1 MHLEHQL
8 LFWILSKTAEFNRRD
23 LQNVQVLL
31 TDLQKYR
38 QTTKRE
44 KYQLFLQTINQST
57 DKSEIVQLFAAWKLL
72 IVSERIYADVLEL
85 LSNRNES
92 IVSYESKIKQATSN
106 ANVKENKWKKLKINL
121 NVFSS
126 MKKSLLVNKKDVC
139 FNEKVTMIDKH
150 LEENLIEHF
159 STFVTSCKRF
169 SLVNT
174 EDNSNLEDL
183 LEANKKFHVS
193 IKNENI

>member
-57 DKSEIVQLFAAWKLL
+57 DK
-72 IVSERIYADVLEL
+72 
-85 LSNRNES
+85 
-92 IVSYESKIKQATSN
+92 TS
-106 ANVKENKWKKLKINL
+106 
-121 NVFSS
+121 
-126 MKKSLLVNKKDVC
+126 
-139 FNEKVTMIDKH
+139 
-150 LEENLIEHF
+150 
-159 STFVTSCKRF
+159 
-169 SLVNT
+169 
-174 EDNSNLEDL
+174 
-183 LEANKKFHVS
+183 
-193 IKNENI
+193 